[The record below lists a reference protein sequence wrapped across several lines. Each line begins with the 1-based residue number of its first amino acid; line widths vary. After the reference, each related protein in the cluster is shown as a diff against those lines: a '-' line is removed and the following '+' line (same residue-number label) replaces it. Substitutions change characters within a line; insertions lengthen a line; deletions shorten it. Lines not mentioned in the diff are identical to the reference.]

1 VSGAFDE
8 LLRLQEHDTA
18 LSQLRHRH
26 STLPERAALTA
37 LAAETKTFDASTAEV
52 QERRD
57 RLAREQKRIEDEVAT
72 VESKAEDVDKTLY
85 SGSVTSPRELQ
96 AFQDDLQA
104 LRRRQ
109 AQLEDQVIDLM
120 EQVEPLDAELA
131 QRAEKRQ
138 SLIEQAGA
146 LSTALTDS
154 EKAIDR
160 EIATAEAERDDIAAG
175 LAPEVIARYERLR
188 ADLGGIAV
196 ARLVGTNCGGCHL
209 TLSAVELD
217 RIRKEPPDA
226 IVQCE
231 ECDRILV
238 R

>member
-1 VSGAFDE
+1 VTGAFDE
-8 LLRLQEHDTA
+8 LLRLQEHDTV
-18 LSQLRHRH
+18 LSQLRHRRA
-26 STLPERAALTA
+26 TLPERGALTA

-57 RLAREQKRIEDEVAT
+57 LLAREQKRIEDEVAT
-72 VESKAEDVDKTLY
+72 VESKAEEVDKTLY

-109 AQLEDQVIDLM
+109 AQLEDQVIDYM
-120 EQVEPLDAELA
+120 EQVEPLDAELV

-138 SLIEQAGA
+138 SMTEQAGS
-146 LSTALTDS
+146 LSTGLTDS
-154 EKAIDR
+154 EEAIDA
-160 EIATAEAERDDIAAG
+160 EIVAVEAERADLAAG
-175 LAPEVIARYERLR
+175 LAPELTERYERLR
-188 ADLGGIAV
+188 SELGGIAV